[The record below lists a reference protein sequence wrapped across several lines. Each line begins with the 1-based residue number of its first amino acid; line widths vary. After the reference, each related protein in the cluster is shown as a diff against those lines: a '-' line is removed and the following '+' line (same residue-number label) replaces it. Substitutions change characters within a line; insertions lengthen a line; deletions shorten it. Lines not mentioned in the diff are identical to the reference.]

1 MLEFLYFPL
10 LNRDS
15 INKLERIENSD
26 IVKETGSNNRG
37 TIFVSM
43 HYSNWELL
51 AFSFPIF
58 FNHKANIITKIQ
70 ASKGLNEKINM
81 YRELSGNEMTEI
93 GFSLKKIFEKLK
105 KNEIIG
111 ILADQ
116 SAHPDYSAYIE
127 FFGNKVSAFSG
138 PAKFALKQRA
148 DLVSGYISR
157 NKDYTYTL
165 KFEKID
171 FDDLTEYNEENVI
184 KLTQRIQSVFEKI
197 IRADPG
203 QWLWFHKRFK
213 HMKSNV

>member
-10 LNRDS
+10 LNKDN
-15 INKLERIENSD
+15 INKLVRIGNSG
-26 IVKETGSNNRG
+26 IVKETGSKNKG
-37 TIFVSM
+37 TVFVSM

-51 AFSFPIF
+51 AFCFPFF

-70 ASKGLNEKINM
+70 ASKGLNEKINL
-81 YRELSGNEMTEI
+81 YRKLSGNELTGT

-105 KNEIIG
+105 NNQIIG

-116 SAHPDYSAYIE
+116 SAHPDYSSYVE
-127 FFGNKVSAFSG
+127 FFGKKVSAFSG

-165 KFEKID
+165 KFERIN
-171 FDDLTEYNEENVI
+171 FDDLKEYNEENVI
-184 KLTQRIQSVFEKI
+184 VLTQRIQSLFEKI
-197 IRADPG
+197 IRSDPG

-213 HMKSNV
+213 HMKIND